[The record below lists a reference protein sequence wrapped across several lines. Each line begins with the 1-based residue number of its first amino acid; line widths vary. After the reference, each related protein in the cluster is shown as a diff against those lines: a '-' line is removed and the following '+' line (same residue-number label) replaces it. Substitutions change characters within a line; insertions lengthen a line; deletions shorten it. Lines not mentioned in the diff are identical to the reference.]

1 MSWNRNHCLL
11 KYTLCDANNPVK
23 ENVRTMAPIKDWI
36 AAPGAVAKT
45 KMKMTGRK
53 ENKLITM
60 RSIGSRSSGRE
71 SNSPMYRASRILDFN
86 RSPHDLDECL
96 LEARRLEG
104 HLAFLPKAPLDDR
117 EDLFGRLWFKH
128 LRMAWPVRSEERR
141 VGKEC
146 RSRWSPYH

>member
-1 MSWNRNHCLL
+1 MAEVAMTRTIPAGLPRPDRIRKMSETTTEGRATTSPLTESPSAYDAGDTFEATSMSWNRNHCLL

-53 ENKLITM
+53 ENKLITT

-71 SNSPMYRASRILDFN
+71 SNSSMYRASRILDFN
-86 RSPHDLDECL
+86 RFPHNLDEC
-96 LEARRLEG
+96 
-104 HLAFLPKAPLDDR
+104 
-117 EDLFGRLWFKH
+117 
-128 LRMAWPVRSEERR
+128 
-141 VGKEC
+141 
-146 RSRWSPYH
+146 